1 MQWKYLS
8 LMGIEFFI
16 SLVEAFQ
23 FSKFHLNEAKH
34 EKLYFKRDLPMT

>member
-23 FSKFHLNEAKH
+23 FSKLHLNEPKH
-34 EKLYFKRDLPMT
+34 EKLYFKRGLNLT

>member
-8 LMGIEFFI
+8 LTGIELFI

-23 FSKFHLNEAKH
+23 FPKFHLNEAKH
-34 EKLYFKRDLPMT
+34 EKLYFQRGLTVT